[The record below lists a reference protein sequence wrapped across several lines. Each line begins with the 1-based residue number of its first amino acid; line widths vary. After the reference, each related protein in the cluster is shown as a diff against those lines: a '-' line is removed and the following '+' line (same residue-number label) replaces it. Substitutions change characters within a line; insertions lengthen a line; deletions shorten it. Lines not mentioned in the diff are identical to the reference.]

1 MFHDSAHRRLRRGAG
16 SRPLPMFATSQ
27 TAANALDMS
36 RAKFLAL
43 VESGAL
49 PRPRMI
55 GGLPRWD
62 LAELYD
68 VIAGD
73 AVNGLGD
80 VKW

>member
-1 MFHDSAHRRLRRGAG
+1 MINDKASRRMSRAAG
-16 SRPLPMFATSQ
+16 STPFPMFANARN
-27 TAANALDMS
+27 AAISLDMS

-43 VESGAL
+43 VDAGTL

-68 VIAGD
+68 VIAGE
-73 AVNGLGD
+73 AVNGLGE
-80 VKW
+80 VRW